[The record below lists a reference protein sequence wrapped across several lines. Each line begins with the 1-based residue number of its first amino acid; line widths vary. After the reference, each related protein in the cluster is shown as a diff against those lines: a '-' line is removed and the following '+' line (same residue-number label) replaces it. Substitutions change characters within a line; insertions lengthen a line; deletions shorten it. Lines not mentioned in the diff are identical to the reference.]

1 MVLLSRAHAGPVGPH
16 EHRGSAGLNF
26 ARFPWRRRRNEPGP
40 GDAADAGKSEMTEHQ
55 SKRIL
60 LLATTTGYQTRAFIE
75 AAKRLELEAVFG
87 TDRCHALD
95 DPWQDGALPL
105 RFEDSE
111 GSARQI
117 IEYARGKLVSAIVSI
132 GDRPTLTAARAS
144 RALRLLHHPPEAA
157 EACRDKNLSRERL
170 RAAGLDVPAFVR
182 FPLAADPKEIV
193 SSGDVRP
200 AFARGMLFGPVM
212 RGVTSCFQYSHP
224 RSPPAPPPVPLGTT
238 AARGAADGA
247 FGATRRGFESQV
259 PPIEINCCWSRAAE
273 RSSPAPSA
281 RVLNVGF
288 RLARVP
294 SGG

>member
-75 AAKRLELEAVFG
+75 AAKRLGLEAVFG
-87 TDRCHALD
+87 TDRCHVLD

-117 IEYARGKLVSAIVSI
+117 VEYSCWNPLSAIVVV
-132 GDRPTLTAARAS
+132 GDCLTLTASSACRALGLLKHLPAAVLVCNINPSS
-144 RALRLLHHPPEAA
+144 RA
-157 EACRDKNLSRERL
+157 
-170 RAAGLDVPAFVR
+170 
-182 FPLAADPKEIV
+182 
-193 SSGDVRP
+193 
-200 AFARGMLFGPVM
+200 
-212 RGVTSCFQYSHP
+212 T
-224 RSPPAPPPVPLGTT
+224 
-238 AARGAADGA
+238 
-247 FGATRRGFESQV
+247 
-259 PPIEINCCWSRAAE
+259 
-273 RSSPAPSA
+273 
-281 RVLNVGF
+281 
-288 RLARVP
+288 
-294 SGG
+294 